1 MNVFL
6 KKGISKVLRK
16 VGHLYDFVRTQ
27 YHKDDDYLWLSL
39 GENCLSDSILQR
51 SYLKSY
57 SSIYG
62 SARSN
67 IDYAIQMQNQNHRG
81 LLDKDHTV
89 YEVLNGSNVLRSSLY
104 NESDD
109 IFHGLHRNGF
119 EFTHH
124 DWVEKKEFVKT
135 FERRIS
141 RTQENIGDK
150 NFVFLY
156 HHRHTEK
163 SDIQLLTKKL
173 NEFKSI
179 FEVNNKR
186 CYVILFYQN
195 IVSDSSEREIS
206 MKNEDNGVIEFILH
220 TQNTW
225 EGDDQDIFWA
235 RNDDDLIKEMI
246 KKSKRIIHKKKS

>member
-1 MNVFL
+1 MNIFL
-6 KKGISKVLRK
+6 KKGINKVLRK
-16 VGHLYDFVRTQ
+16 VGHYNDFVRTQ

-67 IDYAIQMQNQNHRG
+67 IDYSMKMQRENYKG
-81 LLDKDHTV
+81 LLDKDNTV
-89 YEVLNGSNVLRSSLY
+89 YEILNGSNVLRSSLY

-109 IFHGLHRNGF
+109 IFNGLHSNGF

-124 DWVEKKEFVKT
+124 DWVKNKNLIKT

-141 RTQENIGDK
+141 RTQENIGNK

-156 HHRHTEK
+156 HHRYTEK
-163 SDIQLLTKKL
+163 SDVKLLVNKL
-173 NEFKSI
+173 NEFKRF
-179 FEVNNKR
+179 FEVNDKK

-195 IVSDSSEREIS
+195 IVSDSSERKIS
-206 MKNEDNGVIEFILH
+206 MKNEGDGVIEFIFH
-220 TQNTW
+220 TQNIW
-225 EGDDQDIFWA
+225 GGDDEDIFWA
-235 RNDDDLIKEMI
+235 RNDDDLIKKMI
-246 KKSKRIIHKKKS
+246 KKSKKIIFQKKS

>member
-1 MNVFL
+1 MNISL
-6 KKGISKVLRK
+6 KKVISKVLRK
-16 VGHLYDFVRTQ
+16 TEYYSSFVRTQ
-27 YHKDDDYLWLSL
+27 YHKNDNYLWLSL

-81 LLDKDHTV
+81 LLDKDNTV

-104 NESDD
+104 NESDS
-109 IFHGLHRNGF
+109 IFHGLHCNGF

-124 DWVEKKEFVKT
+124 DWVGEKKFVKT

-141 RTQENIGDK
+141 RTQENIGNK

-156 HHRHTEK
+156 HHRYTEK

-179 FEVNNKR
+179 FEVNNKK

-195 IVSDSSEREIS
+195 IVSDSSERKIS
-206 MKNEDNGVIEFILH
+206 MKNEDNGIIEFILH
-220 TQNTW
+220 TQNIW
-225 EGDDQDIFWA
+225 EGDDQDVFWA
-235 RNDDDLIKEMI
+235 RNDDDLIKKMI
-246 KKSKRIIHKKKS
+246 KKSKRIIYKKKN